1 MKISN
6 VSGTVKLSNN
16 YEMPY
21 LGLGV
26 FQAENGNEVEES
38 VKYALN
44 YGYRHIDTAAVYG
57 NEEGVG
63 NAVKNHSITREK
75 VFITSK
81 LWNSDQGYDSTFKA
95 FQNSLNKLQ
104 TDYLD
109 LYLIHWPVK
118 GKFIESWK
126 AMEEI
131 YHSGKAKAIGVSNF
145 HIHHLENLFSSA
157 EIKPMVNQVEFH
169 PNLIQKDLL
178 EFCHN
183 NEIQYEAWSPLMKGQ
198 VLDVPELIE
207 IAEKYNKNPVQ
218 VVLRWNLQKG
228 VVTIPKSVN
237 KNRIES
243 NADIFDFELDGSD
256 VEVIDSLDKNKRI
269 GPDPDNFDF

>member
-63 NAVKNHSITREK
+63 NAVKNHSIAREK

-95 FQNSLNKLQ
+95 FQKSLNKLQ

-131 YHSGKAKAIGVSNF
+131 YRSGKAKAIGVSNF
-145 HIHHLENLFSSA
+145 HIHHLENLFSSS

-178 EFCHN
+178 EFCRN

>member
-145 HIHHLENLFSSA
+145 HIHHLENLFSSS